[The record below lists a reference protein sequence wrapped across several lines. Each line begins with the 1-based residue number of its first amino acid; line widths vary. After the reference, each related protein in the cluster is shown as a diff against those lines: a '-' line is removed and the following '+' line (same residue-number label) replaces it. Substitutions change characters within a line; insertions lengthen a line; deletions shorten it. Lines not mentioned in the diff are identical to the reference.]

1 MTMFEQDERF
11 ARLHLLVQQKGMAAL
26 EQATVMVVGLG
37 GVGSSCAQTLA
48 RGGVGHL
55 IIIDGDVVSASNI
68 NRQLLAFDSTVG
80 RPKAAVM
87 KEMILDIN
95 PHCQVY
101 AVEEF
106 IKAQNID
113 PVLQSLPHPDYV
125 IDCIDSFYAKTAL
138 MQWCMEAQ
146 VPLLSSMGAANR
158 LDPSLLSF
166 AYIEDTSYCKMSK
179 TMRHICAELGI
190 QKLEVLY
197 STEKQVKVPSNG
209 SVKKENT
216 LGSISYM
223 PPMMGMLLASKVLRR
238 LLGLESYQLTPI
250 MKGRRK

>member
-1 MTMFEQDERF
+1 MTVFEQDERF
-11 ARLHLLVQQKGMAAL
+11 ARLNLLVESAGMSTL
-26 EQATVMVVGLG
+26 ENATVMVVGLG

-48 RGGVGHL
+48 RGGVGKL
-55 IIIDGDVVSASNI
+55 IILDGDVVSSSNI

-80 RPKAAVM
+80 RPKAEVM
-87 KEMILDIN
+87 KELILDIN
-95 PHCQVY
+95 PNCQVY

-106 IKAQNID
+106 VKAQNIA
-113 PVLQSLPHPDYV
+113 PLLRSLPRPDYV

-138 MQWCMEAQ
+138 IQWCIEQQ

-166 AYIEDTSYCKMSK
+166 SYIEDTSYCKMSK

-190 QKLEVLY
+190 KKLEVLY
-197 STEKQVKVPSNG
+197 SKEKQAKIKSYG
-209 SVKKENT
+209 SVKKEHT

-223 PPMMGMLLASKVLRR
+223 PPIMGMLLASKVLRR
-238 LLGLESYQLTPI
+238 LLGLESYKLTPI
-250 MKGRRK
+250 MKGQK